1 MVVGHPVDTL
11 ITTYAGTREAIRRGE
26 EEIERDSRLRI
37 PRISPRLL

>member
-1 MVVGHPVDTL
+1 MGHLVDTL
-11 ITTYAGTREAIRRGE
+11 ITTYAGTRGTIRKDG